1 MRACVCCWLC
11 VCVRAWVPFLLSW
24 YKNWIGTSVA
34 TSDDFTLFFI
44 IILVF
49 YVCVRARVRA
59 CVRAY
64 VRACARTCV
73 RACACVLC
81 VPVCIDLCSTFL
93 LWPMETCTFISV
105 TSVASKCTISV
116 TYFYL
121 RVVDR
126 QPIQLDL
133 HVVAG
138 WKVRKPCPALQCH
151 TQTEHYFSSVIVS
164 SDLMAFNVCTFLL
177 CHVLA
182 YSSNTDLF

>member
-1 MRACVCCWLC
+1 MVCVRACVCCWLC

-73 RACACVLC
+73 RAPACLC
-81 VPVCIDLCSTFL
+81 VARARLYRSVFHIPSLTYGNLYFHQCNKCSIQMYYFSNLLLLASCWQTTNPVRLACSCRLKSKKTL
-93 LWPMETCTFISV
+93 SS
-105 TSVASKCTISV
+105 TSVSYSNRTL
-116 TYFYL
+116 F
-121 RVVDR
+121 
-126 QPIQLDL
+126 
-133 HVVAG
+133 
-138 WKVRKPCPALQCH
+138 
-151 TQTEHYFSSVIVS
+151 FVS
-164 SDLMAFNVCTFLL
+164 YCIKWS
-177 CHVLA
+177 
-182 YSSNTDLF
+182 YGI